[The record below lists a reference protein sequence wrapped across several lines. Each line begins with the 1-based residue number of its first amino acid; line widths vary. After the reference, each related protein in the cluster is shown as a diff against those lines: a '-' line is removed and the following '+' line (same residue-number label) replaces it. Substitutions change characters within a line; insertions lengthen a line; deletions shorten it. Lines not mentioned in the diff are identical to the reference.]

1 MSHDGPL
8 EDPAHPT
15 QAGPPA
21 PRAALIIPSLI
32 GPLALT
38 TRDGG
43 SPATIEFLNDGDPG
57 SELGWHGK
65 GFPPAVLQDTADQL
79 ADYFA
84 GERQEFD
91 LRLAPRGTDFHRRV
105 WAELQLIPWGETIT
119 YGQLAVRL
127 GLPVSAAR
135 AVGSANGAN
144 PIPVVIPCHRVIGAD
159 GTLTGYAGG
168 LPRKA
173 ALLGLEGI
181 AHELDQLP
189 LF

>member
-1 MSHDGPL
+1 MC
-8 EDPAHPT
+8 
-15 QAGPPA
+15 
-21 PRAALIIPSLI
+21 I
-32 GPLALT
+32 
-38 TRDGG
+38 RD
-43 SPATIEFLNDGDPG
+43 
-57 SELGWHGK
+57 
-65 GFPPAVLQDTADQL
+65 
-79 ADYFA
+79 
-84 GERQEFD
+84 
-91 LRLAPRGTDFHRRV
+91 RV

-119 YGQLAVRL
+119 YGQLAIRL